1 MRDHPAHH
9 TPYLG
14 GTWAARLDQPN
25 INIRK
30 MWENGWENIL
40 RKVFKK
46 KIKSVKIQLGPVA
59 LVTDHHL

>member
-14 GTWAARLDQPN
+14 CCWAARLDQPN